1 MNASQSFK
9 AAIVGILFLGLAV
22 LGPAPASAGDLW
34 WQQAILLVHIPLG
47 GGNFFTVNH
56 VFSANQA
63 AVTITVK
70 CFNESSQQIGP
81 LVGINVE
88 LVAQG
93 QVSNQTPSTL
103 GVLADPLFSTGNG
116 WCYARGTQDFS
127 VQSTVGVTTDLTPG
141 GILSS
146 PGSIHVGTTHGLGEY
161 TTDRAGLPFW
171 TTVGGAQSFLI
182 LVNPRATAR
191 TVTVALFDANGIPQG
206 TPLVRNL
213 AARDFDALFIPS
225 AFGLPTPPTSGSI
238 TITTTGGTQG
248 YNGWYLQTYPTGSR
262 LIFAPIN
269 LDGDFTAQLVPAD
282 AP

>member
-1 MNASQSFK
+1 MAAFLKSFM
-9 AAIVGILFLGLAV
+9 VGLVLLGSMV
-22 LGPAPASAGDLW
+22 LGTAPASAGDLW
-34 WQQAILLVHIPLG
+34 WQQVLLLVHIPLG

-56 VFSANQA
+56 LFSANQQ
-63 AVTITVK
+63 AVTVNVK
-70 CFNESSQQIGP
+70 CFNETSQRVGP
-81 LVGINVE
+81 PAGINVE

-103 GVLADPLFSTGNG
+103 AVLSDPLFNTGNG
-116 WCYARGTQDFS
+116 WCYASSANDFS
-127 VQSTVGVTTDLTPG
+127 VQSTVGVTADLTPG
-141 GILSS
+141 GVLNS
-146 PGSIHVGTTHGLGEY
+146 PGSSYIGTTHGLGEY
-161 TTDRAGLPFW
+161 TTNRSGLPFW

-225 AFGLPTPPTSGSI
+225 AFGIPTPPTSGSI
-238 TITTTGGTQG
+238 TITTTGGAQG
-248 YNGWYLQTYPTGSR
+248 YNGWYLQTYPSGR
-262 LIFAPIN
+262 VIFAPIN
-269 LDGDFTAQLVPAD
+269 LDGDNSVQLVPAD